1 MRALAPVD
9 ILSSGSAD
17 ELRDPQRLVIDPIS
31 QFLFWSDPG
40 HEAVMRSSLAGSNV
54 VKILPM
60 AHPSGIALDT
70 ARKVL
75 YAVQRAR
82 GASLI
87 ASTYDGFTQKHVTP
101 FSLFEPA
108 ALSVDSADGS
118 VMIVEKDTYE
128 PGCDPLGGG
137 GVGSINCRMRNLGQI
152 SRVSCNRPVSRTRHR
167 HPPLPPPPDP
177 PLPHPYPPHP
187 TPLTP
192 TRTRHRRTP
201 APFECCCY
209 DGDDAESDS
218 LELAND
224 RLGCELLNCE
234 EGEQT
239 SDPPLLQTMLLEIG
253 GFVDYGAQTVSWGD
267 PTHVVAAPAA
277 RSWHDPSL
285 VTYGTCVP
293 GCGRPT
299 GSDACQQCFG
309 GRQVSYPFFSH
320 VSYPFLPHV
329 SYPISPICLLPIPPY
344 MLHSLSMSAFFVCF
358 AATAL
363 GTGSA
368 SSAPPASLGVAGT

>member
-1 MRALAPVD
+1 
-9 ILSSGSAD
+9 
-17 ELRDPQRLVIDPIS
+17 
-31 QFLFWSDPG
+31 
-40 HEAVMRSSLAGSNV
+40 
-54 VKILPM
+54 
-60 AHPSGIALDT
+60 
-70 ARKVL
+70 
-75 YAVQRAR
+75 
-82 GASLI
+82 
-87 ASTYDGFTQKHVTP
+87 
-101 FSLFEPA
+101 
-108 ALSVDSADGS
+108 
-118 VMIVEKDTYE
+118 
-128 PGCDPLGGG
+128 
-137 GVGSINCRMRNLGQI
+137 
-152 SRVSCNRPVSRTRHR
+152 
-167 HPPLPPPPDP
+167 
-177 PLPHPYPPHP
+177 
-187 TPLTP
+187 
-192 TRTRHRRTP
+192 
-201 APFECCCY
+201 
-209 DGDDAESDS
+209 
-218 LELAND
+218 
-224 RLGCELLNCE
+224 
-234 EGEQT
+234 
-239 SDPPLLQTMLLEIG
+239 MLLEIG